1 MTGTTIPGAALASED
16 PEERRRAARSL
27 VGLEPALAAAGLL
40 TLLGDE
46 DWRVRKEAVA
56 VTQGL
61 APEPNLLAALVAA
74 LAPSENVG
82 LRNATVEALGSFGLD
97 AVDAIAAALRALDAD
112 GRKLAAEALA
122 RTGQSAALPVL
133 RGLLQDPDPNVCVAA
148 VEAIAGLGIDGALEV
163 VPVLV
168 GCLEAPEEFTR
179 LAALDGLR
187 ALGVTLPWER
197 LQRLRDEE
205 VLEHAVLASI
215 GRSGDARAAL
225 PLVSAL
231 PSARGG
237 TLVETLKSVVDLA
250 RSGPASAR
258 ALKIEAASLDA
269 ATQQRLVELASSAEG
284 REGRGIALL
293 ALGALGVQDAAGYVL
308 DALGDDE
315 LQGAA
320 EEALD
325 WFGSLAVAPLI
336 ERAAHAS
343 PAERAAC
350 LEIAARLSDDAS
362 AALVRKEALVALAEP
377 ASEVVRSALGALS
390 IVGDE
395 GCLEPVAA
403 LLSHAD
409 ATPAL
414 RRATETSLA
423 VLGARFADA
432 ARELARLAPPAS
444 LAAHAAAVLI
454 RVVGPPVRGS
464 LEADVEFLA
473 AALSSAAPAVR
484 RAALPALAA
493 VGGALAVEPIALALT
508 DEEREVRL
516 AAARALGR
524 LRSPEG
530 EALGVPQLVA
540 LAERAS
546 DDEMHIA
553 ALLGL
558 GETSDPRALPILRPL
573 VRSGDPKAAV
583 AAVEALGA
591 FPEARR
597 TEALIDGLSHP
608 ASEVVKAAVRALG
621 ESSDARVL
629 AHLSVS
635 LDHEAWDVRRLAAD
649 VLARYGEAAV
659 APLRARLAVEED
671 PLVREAIGRALE
683 SMVGAH
689 RSPLP
694 TRGSYLPR

>member
-1 MTGTTIPGAALASED
+1 MTSTTIPVAALTSDD
-16 PEERRRAARSL
+16 PEERRRAARAL

-46 DWRVRKEAVA
+46 DWRVRKEAVS
-56 VTQGL
+56 VVQGL
-61 APEPNLLAALVAA
+61 APEPNLLAALIGTFG
-74 LAPSENVG
+74 PSDNVG
-82 LRNATVEALGSFGLD
+82 LRNATVEALGAFGTD
-97 AVDAIAAALRALDAD
+97 AVDAIAAALRGLDAD

-163 VPVLV
+163 VPALLS
-168 GCLEAPEEFTR
+168 CLDASEEFTR

-187 ALGVTLPWER
+187 ALGVNLPWDR
-197 LQRLRDEE
+197 LQRLKDDT
-205 VLEHAVLASI
+205 VLEYAVLASI
-215 GRSGDARAAL
+215 GRSGDARAAG

-231 PSARGG
+231 SKARGG
-237 TLVETLKSVVDLA
+237 TLIATLRSIVDLA
-250 RSGPASAR
+250 RSGEGPAR
-258 ALKIEAASLDA
+258 ALKAEAAGLDA
-269 ATQQRLVELASSAEG
+269 ATRERLIELASSAEG
-284 REGRGIALL
+284 REGRGVALL
-293 ALGALGVQDAAGYVL
+293 ALGALGVQGAAGHVL
-308 DALGDDE
+308 DALGDE
-315 LQGAA
+315 MLQGAA

-325 WFGSLAVAPLI
+325 WLGPLAVAPLI
-336 ERAAHAS
+336 ERAAYAM
-343 PAERAAC
+343 PAGRAAC
-350 LEIAARLSDDAS
+350 LEIAARLADDHGAPS
-362 AALVRKEALVALAEP
+362 VRAEALAALGDP
-377 ASEVVRSALGALS
+377 SSEVVRAALGALS
-390 IVGDE
+390 VVGDQS
-395 GCLEPVAA
+395 CLVPVAA
-403 LLSHAD
+403 LLSRD
-409 ATPAL
+409 AAPAI

-423 VLGARFADA
+423 VLGARFSDA
-432 ARELARLAPPAS
+432 ARELARRAPPAS
-444 LAAHAAAVLI
+444 LEAHAAAVLI
-454 RVVGPPVRGS
+454 RVIGPPVRGS

-508 DEEREVRL
+508 DEESEVRL
-516 AAARALGR
+516 AAVRALGR
-524 LRSPEG
+524 LRSAEG
-530 EALGVPQLVA
+530 EALGVPHLVA
-540 LAERAS
+540 LAERAA
-546 DDEMHIA
+546 DDEMRTA

-558 GETSDPRALPILRPL
+558 GETSDTRALPILRPL

-583 AAVEALGA
+583 AAIEALGA
-591 FPEARR
+591 FAEARR
-597 TEALIDGLSHP
+597 IEALIDGLSHP

-621 ESSDARVL
+621 ESNDGRVL
-629 AHLSVS
+629 AHLSVA

-649 VLARYGEAAV
+649 VLGRYSEGAIS
-659 APLRARLAVEED
+659 PLRARLAVEDD